1 MNIDFL
7 QGGELEY
14 LPRFITS
21 LAVGLLIGLERE
33 RSPAAKAG
41 LRTFALVALFG
52 TVTAML
58 SEETATPWLLT
69 GGLLVIGLMIITAY
83 LRERQESADP
93 GTTTVAAIVLCY
105 GLGAMIWHGYSTLAV
120 MLAIVTTM
128 LLYFKSE
135 LRGVT
140 QKLSRRDLTSMLQ
153 FAVLSFIILPIL
165 PDRNFGPYDALNPR
179 QVWLMVVLISGVSLA
194 GYVALRFFGQRYGV
208 ALVGVFGG
216 LASSTATTLVYAR
229 HSKDNEGLSRL
240 AVVVI
245 LLANLVVLVRLSI
258 VSAVVSPAI
267 LPQLL
272 PVLGSGLVL
281 GLGAA
286 AYWWHQLSRQSE
298 VPIPEVNNPTE
309 LRTAVGFGVL
319 YAVVLF
325 FAAWLSSIAGSGGLY
340 VVALV
345 SGLTDV
351 DAITLSSLRLFGLG
365 KLQAF
370 DAVTAIGL
378 GIMSNIGFKLGLV
391 FFIGGPLLAK
401 RCAVGMILTAAGIGL
416 ALLLSA
422 R

>member
-1 MNIDFL
+1 
-7 QGGELEY
+7 
-14 LPRFITS
+14 
-21 LAVGLLIGLERE
+21 
-33 RSPAAKAG
+33 
-41 LRTFALVALFG
+41 
-52 TVTAML
+52 
-58 SEETATPWLLT
+58 
-69 GGLLVIGLMIITAY
+69 
-83 LRERQESADP
+83 
-93 GTTTVAAIVLCY
+93 
-105 GLGAMIWHGYSTLAV
+105 
-120 MLAIVTTM
+120 
-128 LLYFKSE
+128 
-135 LRGVT
+135 
-140 QKLSRRDLTSMLQ
+140 
-153 FAVLSFIILPIL
+153 
-165 PDRNFGPYDALNPR
+165 
-179 QVWLMVVLISGVSLA
+179 MVVLISGVSLA
-194 GYVALRFFGQRYGV
+194 GYVALRFVGQRYGV
-208 ALVGVFGG
+208 ALLGVFGG

-245 LLANLVVLVRLSI
+245 LLANLVVL
-258 VSAVVSPAI
+258 
-267 LPQLL
+267 
-272 PVLGSGLVL
+272 GSGLVL

-298 VPIPEVNNPTE
+298 VPIPEVSNPTE

-378 GIMSNIGFKLGLV
+378 GIMSNIGFKSGLV